1 MPVMENASLHELAAV
16 AAALALLG
24 AYHVFV
30 HWRMRSDPDFRIQG
44 LLNRAR
50 EAWVE
55 RMIREDLGIL
65 AVQTLRNSIMAAT
78 FFATTAVALVVGAI
92 TLSMQSGALRRMS
105 ESLAA
110 SDERWWFLKIVILL
124 VDMLGAFFFFAQA
137 IRYLM
142 HVSLMISAPSE
153 AVSPSMVS
161 KMLIHAGRFHTRGMR
176 CYYYAGPVL
185 LWLFGPA
192 YLVLATCALVVALYF
207 LDRSPE

>member
-16 AAALALLG
+16 AAALGLLG
-24 AYHVFV
+24 AYHLFV
-30 HWRMRSDPDFRIQG
+30 RWRVRSDPDFRIQG

-78 FFATTAVALVVGAI
+78 FFATTAVALVVGTI

-105 ESLAA
+105 EALAN
-110 SDERWWFLKIVILL
+110 SDEHWWFLKIVILL
-124 VDMLGAFFFFAQA
+124 VDMLAAFFFFAQA

>member
-1 MPVMENASLHELAAV
+1 MPVMQEASLYELAAA

-24 AYHVFV
+24 AYHLFV
-30 HWRMRSDPDFRIQG
+30 RLRMRSDPDFRIQG
-44 LLNRAR
+44 VLNRAR

-78 FFATTAVALVVGAI
+78 FFATTAVAFIVGTI
-92 TLSMQSGALRRMS
+92 TLSMQSGALRKVS
-105 ESLAA
+105 EALAA

-124 VDMLGAFFFFAQA
+124 VDMLAAFFFFAQA
-137 IRYLM
+137 IRYLA
-142 HVSLMISAPSE
+142 HVSLMISAPPE
-153 AVSPSMVS
+153 AASPPMVS
-161 KMLIHAGRFHTRGMR
+161 KLLVQAGRFHTRGMR

-185 LWLFGPA
+185 FWLFGPA
-192 YLVLATCALVVALYF
+192 YLVLATCGLVAALYF

>member
-1 MPVMENASLHELAAV
+1 MPLMENPSIHEV
-16 AAALALLG
+16 AAIAVSLLILG
-24 AYHVFV
+24 AYHLFV
-30 HWRMRSDPDFRIQG
+30 RVRMRSDPHFRIQG
-44 LLNRAR
+44 VLNRAR

-78 FFATTAVALVVGAI
+78 FFATTAVALIVGTI
-92 TLSMQSGALRRMS
+92 TLSMQSGALRRVS
-105 ESLAA
+105 EALAA
-110 SDERWWFLKIVILL
+110 SDEHWWFLKIVILL
-124 VDMLGAFFFFAQA
+124 VDLLAAFFFFAQA

-153 AVSPSMVS
+153 AASPSLVA
-161 KMLIHAGRFHTRGMR
+161 KLLVHAGRFHTRGMR

-192 YLVLATCALVVALYF
+192 YLLAATLALVVALYF

>member
-1 MPVMENASLHELAAV
+1 MPVMDKTSLHELGAV
-16 AAALALLG
+16 ALSVALLG
-24 AYHVFV
+24 AYHLFV
-30 HWRMRSDPDFRIQG
+30 RFRMRSDPDFRIQG
-44 LLNRAR
+44 VLNRAR

-78 FFATTAVALVVGAI
+78 FFATTAVALVVGTI

-105 ESLAA
+105 ESLAE
-110 SDERWWFLKIVILL
+110 SDERWWFLKVVILL

-142 HVSLMISAPSE
+142 HVSLMISAPPE
-153 AVSPSMVS
+153 AASPSMVS
-161 KMLIHAGRFHTRGMR
+161 KLLIQAGRFHTRGMR

-192 YLVLATCALVVALYF
+192 YLVLATCALAVALYF

>member
-1 MPVMENASLHELAAV
+1 MPVMDKASLHELAAV

-24 AYHVFV
+24 AYHLFV
-30 HWRMRSDPDFRIQG
+30 RWRMRSDPHYRIQG
-44 LLNRAR
+44 RLNRAR

-78 FFATTAVALVVGAI
+78 FFATTAVALVVGTI
-92 TLSMQSGALRRMS
+92 TLSMQSGALRRVS
-105 ESLAA
+105 EALAA

-124 VDMLGAFFFFAQA
+124 LDMLCAFFFFAQA
-137 IRYLM
+137 IRYLA
-142 HVSLMISAPSE
+142 HVGILISARAE
-153 AVSPSMVS
+153 AASPQLIS
-161 KMLIHAGRFHTRGMR
+161 KLLIQAGSFHTRGMR

-185 LWLFGPA
+185 FWLFGPL
-192 YLVLATCALVVALYF
+192 YLVLATCALVGALYF

>member
-1 MPVMENASLHELAAV
+1 MPTMNDASLHELAAA

-24 AYHVFV
+24 AYHLFV
-30 HWRMRSDPDFRIQG
+30 RWRMRSDPDFRIQG
-44 LLNRAR
+44 VLNRGR

-78 FFATTAVALVVGAI
+78 FFATTAVALIVGTI
-92 TLSMQSGALRRMS
+92 TLSMQSGALRQVS
-105 ESLAA
+105 EALAA

-124 VDMLGAFFFFAQA
+124 VDMLAAFFFFSQA
-137 IRYLM
+137 IRYLA
-142 HVSLMISAPSE
+142 HVSLMISAPAE
-153 AVSPSMVS
+153 AASPSMVA
-161 KMLIHAGRFHTRGMR
+161 KLLIHAGRFHTRGMR

-185 LWLFGPA
+185 FWLFGPL
-192 YLVLATCALVVALYF
+192 YLVLATAGLVVALYV

>member
-1 MPVMENASLHELAAV
+1 MPLMDKTSLHEFGAV
-16 AAALALLG
+16 ALSLAVLG
-24 AYHVFV
+24 AYHLFV
-30 HWRMRSDPDFRIQG
+30 RFRMRSDPDFRIQG
-44 LLNRAR
+44 VLNRAR

-78 FFATTAVALVVGAI
+78 FFATTAVALVVGTI

-105 ESLAA
+105 ESLAE
-110 SDERWWFLKIVILL
+110 SDERWWFLKVVILL

-142 HVSLMISAPSE
+142 HVSLMIAAPSE
-153 AVSPSMVS
+153 AASPTMVS
-161 KMLIHAGRFHTRGMR
+161 KLLIQAGRFHTRGMR

-207 LDRSPE
+207 LDRTPE

>member
-1 MPVMENASLHELAAV
+1 MPVMDNASLHELAAV

-24 AYHVFV
+24 AYHLFV
-30 HWRMRSDPDFRIQG
+30 RWRMRSDPDFRIQG

-78 FFATTAVALVVGAI
+78 FFATTAVALVVGTI

-110 SDERWWFLKIVILL
+110 SDERLWFLKIVILL
-124 VDMLGAFFFFAQA
+124 VDMLSAFFFFAQA

-185 LWLFGPA
+185 FWLFGPA

>member
-1 MPVMENASLHELAAV
+1 MPLMENPSIHEVGAI
-16 AAALALLG
+16 AAALAILG
-24 AYHVFV
+24 AYHLFV
-30 HWRMRSDPDFRIQG
+30 RMRVRGDPDFRIQG

-78 FFATTAVALVVGAI
+78 FFATTAVALIVGTI
-92 TLSMQSGALRRMS
+92 TLSMQSGALRRVS
-105 ESLAA
+105 EALAA
-110 SDERWWFLKIVILL
+110 SDEHWWFLKVVILL
-124 VDMLGAFFFFAQA
+124 VDMLAAFFFFSQA

-142 HVSLMISAPSE
+142 HVGLMISAPAE
-153 AVSPSMVS
+153 AASPSMVS
-161 KMLIHAGRFHTRGMR
+161 KLLIQAGRFHTRGMR

-185 LWLFGPA
+185 LWIFGPA
-192 YLVLATCALVVALYF
+192 YLVAATSALVAALYF

>member
-1 MPVMENASLHELAAV
+1 MPLMDKASLHEIAAV

-24 AYHVFV
+24 AYHLFV
-30 HWRMRSDPDFRIQG
+30 RFRTRTDPDFRIQG
-44 LLNRAR
+44 VLNRGR

-78 FFATTAVALVVGAI
+78 FFATTAVAFIVGTI
-92 TLSMQSGALRRMS
+92 TLSMQSGALRHVS
-105 ESLAA
+105 EALAA

-124 VDMLGAFFFFAQA
+124 VDMLSAFFFFSQA
-137 IRYLM
+137 IRYLT
-142 HVSLMISAPSE
+142 HVSLMISVPPE
-153 AVSPSMVS
+153 AASPSMVA
-161 KMLIHAGRFHTRGMR
+161 KLLIQAGRFHTRGMR

-185 LWLFGPA
+185 LWLFGPI
-192 YLVLATCALVVALYF
+192 YLVLATCGLIAALYF

>member
-1 MPVMENASLHELAAV
+1 MPVMDNASLHELAAV

-24 AYHVFV
+24 AYYLFV
-30 HWRMRSDPDFRIQG
+30 RWRMRGDPDFRIQG
-44 LLNRAR
+44 VLNRAR

-78 FFATTAVALVVGAI
+78 FFATTAVALVVGTI

-105 ESLAA
+105 EALAD
-110 SDERWWFLKIVILL
+110 SDEHWWFLKIVILL
-124 VDMLGAFFFFAQA
+124 VDMLGAFFFFAQT

-161 KMLIHAGRFHTRGMR
+161 KLLIHAGRFHTRGMR

-185 LWLFGPA
+185 FWLFGPA

>member
-1 MPVMENASLHELAAV
+1 MPVMNNAFLHEVAAV

-30 HWRMRSDPDFRIQG
+30 HWRMRSDPDFRIQS
-44 LLNRAR
+44 LLNRTR

-78 FFATTAVALVVGAI
+78 FFATTAVALVVGTI

-124 VDMLGAFFFFAQA
+124 VDMLAAFFFFAQA